1 MSMTLDGYVA
11 GPNGEKDW
19 AMRTGHPDG
28 KAWVGET
35 LSQAGAHLVG
45 RRLYTDWAG
54 YWPTSTDPL
63 AASMNSIPKIVFSR
77 SGKLEPDTP
86 TAPGWDNP
94 RVLGTDLAADIETL
108 KAEPGKDLLAQGG
121 VSFARSLIQLNL
133 IDEYRLVVH
142 PSSSAQASPCS
153 KTPTPSISRSSTPR
167 PSPAGRRRLCTNPS
181 DAASVVVATAD
192 VAPNPY
198 RRKGQLS
205 RAYIP

>member
-1 MSMTLDGYVA
+1 MRRLVLKMSMTLDGYVA

-19 AMRTGHPDG
+19 AMRTAHPDG

-35 LSQAGAHLVG
+35 LREAGAHLVG
-45 RRLYTDWAG
+45 RRLYTDWAR

-63 AASMNSIPKIVFSR
+63 AASMNSTPKIVFSK

-86 TAPGWDNP
+86 TAPGWENP

-121 VSFARSLIQLNL
+121 ASFARSLVQLKL

-142 PSSSAQASPCS
+142 PVVLGSGLPLFQDANPFDLTLTDARTFPSGTQALVYQ
-153 KTPTPSISRSSTPR
+153 PR
-167 PSPAGRRRLCTNPS
+167 
-181 DAASVVVATAD
+181 
-192 VAPNPY
+192 
-198 RRKGQLS
+198 
-205 RAYIP
+205 